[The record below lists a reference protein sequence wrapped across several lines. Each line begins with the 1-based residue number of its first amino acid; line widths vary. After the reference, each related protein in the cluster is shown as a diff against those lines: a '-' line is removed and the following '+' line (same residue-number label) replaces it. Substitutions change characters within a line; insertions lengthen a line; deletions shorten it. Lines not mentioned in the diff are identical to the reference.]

1 MKISIIALFFCAFA
15 TAQTLKVNENK
26 LVSVVFD
33 SNIIQG
39 AVGNDDYNFNFNPEG
54 TESVALLQ
62 ATKKGAK
69 PSNLVV
75 KTSNG
80 ILYNIN
86 IEYSLD
92 SQNIVRIEQS
102 QGIKLTNATAESP
115 TTVQN
120 GADDKS
126 NIKRS
131 IRENDY
137 TIGNTVINDAVNKQ
151 QDCGLCDKIFAIGK
165 NVKRINSTNYNIKL
179 DLENVAYSEGK
190 VYVSINIINNSNID
204 YNINYIKSY
213 VKQSKEKASSNQY
226 LEKNPIQIFNSNREI
241 PAASNRKFIFVY
253 DQFTI
258 DKNKSFVFELNEANG
273 ERNQTLYINNFIIN
287 NPLKI

>member
-1 MKISIIALFFCAFA
+1 MKISIIALLFCAFA

-86 IEYSLD
+86 IEYNLD

-115 TTVQN
+115 ASLQN
-120 GADDKS
+120 GVNDKR

>member
-1 MKISIIALFFCAFA
+1 M
-15 TAQTLKVNENK
+15 
-26 LVSVVFD
+26 
-33 SNIIQG
+33 
-39 AVGNDDYNFNFNPEG
+39 
-54 TESVALLQ
+54 
-62 ATKKGAK
+62 
-69 PSNLVV
+69 
-75 KTSNG
+75 
-80 ILYNIN
+80 
-86 IEYSLD
+86 
-92 SQNIVRIEQS
+92 
-102 QGIKLTNATAESP
+102 
-115 TTVQN
+115 
-120 GADDKS
+120 
-126 NIKRS
+126 
-131 IRENDY
+131 
-137 TIGNTVINDAVNKQ
+137 INDAVNKQ